1 MEKKNKVDLINL
13 VNFFRVITV
22 FLARKII
29 RWIQKTDE
37 IDSKVRS
44 GKSLLRKLT
53 YALADSVKCRRQNQI
68 IGNGWI
74 IVDLTVRTNIINTI
88 KSTWKSKLSD

>member
-13 VNFFRVITV
+13 VNFLLVITV

-37 IDSKVRS
+37 IDLKVRS
-44 GKSLLRKLT
+44 GKSLLWKLA
-53 YALADSVKCRRQNQI
+53 YALTDSIKCRRQNQI
-68 IGNGWI
+68 IGVGWI